1 MSLDILKRYA
11 SLNWQDDV
19 SDGLMLAHLGEI
31 DFYELAALRNEA
43 KLIIERRESS
53 DVQDPAHVTYWTKP
67 KGVVRQW
74 SLVNREGRTNCQAGD
89 YDTGKPFVCREIA
102 PVLNMF
108 ASEHEGLVN
117 MRLNLMGPDSGLA
130 LHREATAI
138 LVDGKPRLKVRFH
151 LPLFTSGSPCRLGNG
166 VYEMNIGQVYLF
178 NNGAPHA
185 SWNEGESERVHLV
198 WDCLVTH
205 KLLSYLENAE
215 EVRPALA
222 LEVKAESHNSYPR
235 EACGVERAALERELD
250 LCASLTPSS

>member
-1 MSLDILKRYA
+1 MSVGLLKRYA
-11 SLNWQDDV
+11 ALNWED
-19 SDGLMLAHLGEI
+19 DGLMLAHLGEI
-31 DFYELAALRNEA
+31 DFYELAALRDEA
-43 KLIIERRESS
+43 RNIVERRDGS

-67 KGVVRQW
+67 KGNVRQW
-74 SLVNREGRTNCQAGD
+74 SLVNREGRTDCQAGD
-89 YDTGKPFVCREIA
+89 YETGKPFVCREIA

-138 LVDGKPRLKVRFH
+138 TIGGKPRLKVRFH
-151 LPLFTSGSPCRLGNG
+151 LPLFTAGSPCRLGNG
-166 VYEMNIGQVYLF
+166 IYEMNIGQVYLF

-185 SWNEGESERVHLV
+185 SWNEGEQERIHLV

-215 EVRPALA
+215 EIQPA
-222 LEVKAESHNSYPR
+222 LEVKAESYPH
-235 EACGVERAALERELD
+235 ETCGVERAALERELD
-250 LCASLTPSS
+250 LCA